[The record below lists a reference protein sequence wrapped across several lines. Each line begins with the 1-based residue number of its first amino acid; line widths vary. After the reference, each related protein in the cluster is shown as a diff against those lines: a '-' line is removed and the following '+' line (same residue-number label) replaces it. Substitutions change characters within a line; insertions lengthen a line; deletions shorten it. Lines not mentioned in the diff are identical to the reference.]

1 MVSWFND
8 KEQSLKADAIG
19 WKLEKK
25 KKNLKS
31 VTNHCGK
38 IKGNSLTR
46 QKYEDEITYK
56 LLYPSDHPYI
66 WH

>member
-8 KEQSLKADAIG
+8 KEQSLRADAIG
-19 WKLEKK
+19 LKLEK

-66 WH
+66 

>member
-1 MVSWFND
+1 MLQVENST
-8 KEQSLKADAIG
+8 K
-19 WKLEKK
+19 KK

-46 QKYEDEITYK
+46 QKYEDERTYK

-66 WH
+66 

>member
-1 MVSWFND
+1 M
-8 KEQSLKADAIG
+8 KTQK
-19 WKLEKK
+19 KK

-66 WH
+66 

>member
-1 MVSWFND
+1 MKSGCYR
-8 KEQSLKADAIG
+8 LKTQQ
-19 WKLEKK
+19 KKKK

-46 QKYEDEITYK
+46 QKYEDEIIYK

-66 WH
+66 